1 MYTIT
6 HPLPIVIDAIPTVGR
21 IGINGTADVNSSD
34 PLFIATDGFAVEFVD
49 SPSNA
54 TARDIIAR
62 LMFPFNTLVD
72 LMQEANVYVSITL
85 LQSGKINVFIC
96 TEDKTIYDEDHELSA
111 R

>member
-1 MYTIT
+1 MCIR
-6 HPLPIVIDAIPTVGR
+6 D
-21 IGINGTADVNSSD
+21 S
-34 PLFIATDGFAVEFVD
+34 

-85 LQSGKINVFIC
+85 LQNGKINVFIC